1 MCVQFVIL
9 INIINSI
16 ILSYTTFHYYMIPIM
31 KFTKL
36 IIMDLVYLQKYES
49 ILYIAHLHSIFIAKN
64 KRIGFE
70 KVILDIDS

>member
-1 MCVQFVIL
+1 MLYCAALYEDMKF
-9 INIINSI
+9 
-16 ILSYTTFHYYMIPIM
+16 IM

-36 IIMDLVYLQKYES
+36 IIMDLAFRFFHNTNTKFYY
-49 ILYIAHLHSIFIAKN
+49 ILLIFITKN